1 MQQSSDP
8 APVVGD
14 WVFSQTIGGDEA
26 AYFIKSVAPGGR
38 FLQIYC
44 VGGKYFLRVFPW
56 PAKGPAGAMRATIG
70 VDRDFTAGQGIG
82 LGGQID
88 AERGVF
94 EAELSVDVLA
104 DIAAA
109 QNMIF
114 VAGVGLDWPLEFPR
128 KGWRSAQ
135 GLGRRVRITARLHL
149 GRARRLY

>member
-1 MQQSSDP
+1 
-8 APVVGD
+8 
-14 WVFSQTIGGDEA
+14 
-26 AYFIKSVAPGGR
+26 
-38 FLQIYC
+38 
-44 VGGKYFLRVFPW
+44 
-56 PAKGPAGAMRATIG
+56 MRATIG

>member
-8 APVVGD
+8 ATTGGD
-14 WVFSQTIGGDEA
+14 WVFSQTVGGDEA
-26 AYFIKSVAPGGR
+26 AYFIKSAARGDR

-114 VAGVGLDWPLEFPR
+114 VAGAGLDSPLEYP
-128 KGWRSAQ
+128 AQ
-135 GLGRRVRITARLHL
+135 RTGAALKAL
-149 GRARRLY
+149 AAASE

>member
-88 AERGVF
+88 AERGSLRSGTF
-94 EAELSVDVLA
+94 GGRASRHCGRAEHDFCCWGGARLA
-104 DIAAA
+104 LRISAQRMGAALKALAAA
-109 QNMIF
+109 S
-114 VAGVGLDWPLEFPR
+114 E
-128 KGWRSAQ
+128 
-135 GLGRRVRITARLHL
+135 
-149 GRARRLY
+149 